1 MTKKIKN
8 NKYIVK
14 RNIKSSVFTHLF
26 SISKY
31 KKELYISLHPK
42 DKNIDEKDIKTWT
55 LSSIFTNIQINDL
68 SLLVKNKLLILVE
81 AQSTWTLNILPRMI
95 EYIGESFN
103 RYVLETNQNIYGTKK
118 VELPKPELYVLYT
131 GSKLIK
137 DKFISFKKEFF
148 NNNCPIDIK
157 INIIT
162 INNSNKVIKE
172 YIKFTKIIDT
182 NNKKYGY
189 TKKSINETIDYCI
202 KKNILREYLTEYK
215 KEVYNIMTSV
225 YDQKTATEM
234 YERALR
240 AEGIEQGIE
249 QGIEKGIQQGSISV
263 VLNLFKHKY
272 INLET
277 ALKVLNMSKNEF
289 LKLV

>member
-8 NKYIVK
+8 DKYIVK

-31 KKELYISLHPK
+31 KKELYVSLHPK
-42 DKNIDEKDIKTWT
+42 DKSIDEKDIKTWT

-68 SLLVKNKLLILVE
+68 SLLVKNKLLVLVE

-162 INNSNKVIKE
+162 INNSNKVVKE

-182 NNKKYGY
+182 NTKKYGY

-249 QGIEKGIQQGSISV
+249 QGKIELMISMIKDKIISINDAAKKLGITESEI
-263 VLNLFKHKY
+263 
-272 INLET
+272 
-277 ALKVLNMSKNEF
+277 LKKM
-289 LKLV
+289 

>member
-1 MTKKIKN
+1 MANKSN
-8 NKYIVK
+8 NKRNIVK
-14 RNIKSSVFTHLF
+14 RNVKSSVFTHLF

-31 KKELYISLHPK
+31 KKELYVSLHPK
-42 DKNIDEKDIKTWT
+42 DKDIDVKDIKTYT

-68 SLLVKNKLLILVE
+68 GLLVKDTLLVLVE

-118 VELPKPELYVLYT
+118 VDLPKPELYVLYT
-131 GSKLIK
+131 GIKTIK
-137 DKFISFKKEFF
+137 DKSISFKKEFF
-148 NNNCPIDIK
+148 NSKCPIDVK
-157 INIIT
+157 VNVIT
-162 INNSNKVIKE
+162 LNNSSKVVKE
-172 YIKFTKIIDT
+172 YIRFAKILDT
-182 NNKKYGY
+182 NTKKYGY

-202 KKNILREYLTEYK
+202 EKNILREYLLEYK

-234 YERALR
+234 YERSLR
-240 AEGIEQGIE
+240 AEGIEQGM
-249 QGIEKGIQQGSISV
+249 QQGIQQGSIS
-263 VLNLFKHKY
+263 
-272 INLET
+272 I
-277 ALKVLNMSKNEF
+277 VLNMFKQKLIDIATATKALNMTESEF

>member
-1 MTKKIKN
+1 MLKKAKY
-8 NKYIVK
+8 NKHIVK
-14 RNIKSSVFTHLF
+14 KNIKSSVFTHLF

-31 KKELYISLHPK
+31 KKELYVSLHPK
-42 DKNIDEKDIKTWT
+42 DKSIDEKDIKTWT

-68 SLLVKNKLLILVE
+68 SLLVKNKLLVLVE

-162 INNSNKVIKE
+162 INNSNKVVKE

-182 NNKKYGY
+182 NTKKYGY

-202 KKNILREYLTEYK
+202 KKNILREYLSEYK

-240 AEGIEQGIE
+240 AEGIE

>member
-1 MTKKIKN
+1 MANKSN
-8 NKYIVK
+8 NKRNIVK
-14 RNIKSSVFTHLF
+14 RNVKSSVFTHLF

-31 KKELYISLHPK
+31 KKELYVSLHPK
-42 DKNIDEKDIKTWT
+42 DKDIDVKDIKTYT

-68 SLLVKNKLLILVE
+68 GLLVKDTLLVLVE

-118 VELPKPELYVLYT
+118 VDLPKPELYVLYT
-131 GSKLIK
+131 GSKTIK
-137 DKFISFKKEFF
+137 DKSISFKKEFF
-148 NNNCPIDIK
+148 NSKCPIDVK
-157 INIIT
+157 VNVIT
-162 INNSNKVIKE
+162 LNNSSKVVKE
-172 YIKFTKIIDT
+172 YIRFAKILDT
-182 NNKKYGY
+182 NTKKYGY

-202 KKNILREYLTEYK
+202 EKNILREYLLEYK

-234 YERALR
+234 YERSLR
-240 AEGIEQGIE
+240 AEGIEQGM
-249 QGIEKGIQQGSISV
+249 QQGIQQGSIS
-263 VLNLFKHKY
+263 
-272 INLET
+272 I
-277 ALKVLNMSKNEF
+277 VLNMFKQKLIDIATATKALNMTESEF

>member
-1 MTKKIKN
+1 MLKRNKN
-8 NKYIVK
+8 NKHIVK
-14 RNIKSSVFTHLF
+14 KNIKSSVFTHLF

-31 KKELYISLHPK
+31 KKELYVSLHPK
-42 DKNIDEKDIKTWT
+42 DNDIEEKEIKTWT

-131 GSKLIK
+131 GNKIIK

-148 NNNCPIDIK
+148 DNNCPIDIK

-162 INNSNKVIKE
+162 INNSNKVVKE

-182 NNKKYGY
+182 NTKKYGY

-249 QGIEKGIQQGSISV
+249 QGSISV

>member
-1 MTKKIKN
+1 MSSKSKS
-8 NKYIVK
+8 K
-14 RNIKSSVFTHLF
+14 RNILKRNVKSSVFTHLF

-31 KKELYISLHPK
+31 KKELYVSLHPK
-42 DKNIDEKDIKTWT
+42 DKDIDVKDIKTYT

-68 SLLVKNKLLILVE
+68 GLLVKDTLLVLVE

-118 VELPKPELYVLYT
+118 VDLPKPELYVLYT
-131 GSKLIK
+131 GIKTIK
-137 DKFISFKKEFF
+137 DKSISFKKEFF
-148 NNNCPIDIK
+148 NSKCPIDVK
-157 INIIT
+157 VNVIT
-162 INNSNKVIKE
+162 LNNSSKVVKE
-172 YIKFTKIIDT
+172 YIRFAKILDT
-182 NNKKYGY
+182 NTKKYGY

-202 KKNILREYLTEYK
+202 EKNILREYLLEYK

-234 YERALR
+234 YERSLR
-240 AEGIEQGIE
+240 AEGMQ
-249 QGIEKGIQQGSISV
+249 QGIQQGSIS
-263 VLNLFKHKY
+263 
-272 INLET
+272 I
-277 ALKVLNMSKNEF
+277 VLNMFKQKLIDIATATKALNMTESEF

>member
-1 MTKKIKN
+1 MSSKSKS
-8 NKYIVK
+8 K
-14 RNIKSSVFTHLF
+14 RNILKRNVKSSVFTHLF

-31 KKELYISLHPK
+31 KKELYVSLHPK
-42 DKNIDEKDIKTWT
+42 DKDIDVKDIKTYT

-68 SLLVKNKLLILVE
+68 GLLVKDTLLVLVE

-118 VELPKPELYVLYT
+118 VDLPKPELYVLYT
-131 GSKLIK
+131 GIKTIK
-137 DKFISFKKEFF
+137 DKSISFKKEFF
-148 NNNCPIDIK
+148 NSKCPIDVK
-157 INIIT
+157 VNVIT
-162 INNSNKVIKE
+162 LNNSSKVVKE
-172 YIKFTKIIDT
+172 YIRFAKLLDT
-182 NNKKYGY
+182 NTKKYGY

-202 KKNILREYLTEYK
+202 EKNILREYLLEYK

-234 YERALR
+234 YERSLR
-240 AEGIEQGIE
+240 AEGMQ
-249 QGIEKGIQQGSISV
+249 QGIQQGSIS
-263 VLNLFKHKY
+263 
-272 INLET
+272 I
-277 ALKVLNMSKNEF
+277 VLNMFKQKLIDIATATKALNMTESEF

>member
-1 MTKKIKN
+1 MANKSKSKN
-8 NKYIVK
+8 HIVK

-26 SISKY
+26 SISRY
-31 KKELYISLHPK
+31 KKELYVSLHPK
-42 DKNIDEKDIKTWT
+42 DKDIDVKDIKTYT

-68 SLLVKNKLLILVE
+68 GLLVKDTLLVLVE

-118 VELPKPELYVLYT
+118 VDLPKPELYVLYT
-131 GSKLIK
+131 GIKTIK
-137 DKFISFKKEFF
+137 DKSISFKKEFF
-148 NNNCPIDIK
+148 NSKCPIDVK
-157 INIIT
+157 VNVIT
-162 INNSNKVIKE
+162 LNNSSKVVKE
-172 YIKFTKIIDT
+172 YIRFAKILDT
-182 NNKKYGY
+182 NTKKYGY

-202 KKNILREYLTEYK
+202 EKNILREYLLEYK

-234 YERALR
+234 YERSLR
-240 AEGIEQGIE
+240 AEGMQ
-249 QGIEKGIQQGSISV
+249 QGIQQGSIS
-263 VLNLFKHKY
+263 
-272 INLET
+272 I
-277 ALKVLNMSKNEF
+277 VLNMFKQKLIDIATATKALNMTESEF

>member
-1 MTKKIKN
+1 MSSESKS
-8 NKYIVK
+8 K
-14 RNIKSSVFTHLF
+14 RNILKRNVKSSVFTHLF

-31 KKELYISLHPK
+31 KKELYVSLHPK
-42 DKNIDEKDIKTWT
+42 DKDIDVKDIKTYT

-68 SLLVKNKLLILVE
+68 GLLVKDTLLVLVE

-118 VELPKPELYVLYT
+118 VDLPKPELYVLYT
-131 GSKLIK
+131 GIKTIK
-137 DKFISFKKEFF
+137 DKSISFKKEFF
-148 NNNCPIDIK
+148 NSKCPIDVK
-157 INIIT
+157 VNVIT
-162 INNSNKVIKE
+162 LNNSSKVVKE
-172 YIKFTKIIDT
+172 YIRFAKILDT
-182 NNKKYGY
+182 NTKKYGY

-202 KKNILREYLTEYK
+202 EKNILREYLLEYK

-234 YERALR
+234 YERSLR
-240 AEGIEQGIE
+240 AEGMQ
-249 QGIEKGIQQGSISV
+249 QGIQQGSIS
-263 VLNLFKHKY
+263 
-272 INLET
+272 I
-277 ALKVLNMSKNEF
+277 VLNMFKQKLIDIATATKALNMTESEF

>member
-42 DKNIDEKDIKTWT
+42 DNDIEEKEIKTWT

-131 GSKLIK
+131 GNKIIK

-148 NNNCPIDIK
+148 DNNCPIDIK

-162 INNSNKVIKE
+162 INNSNKVVKE
-172 YIKFTKIIDT
+172 YIKFSKIIDT

-240 AEGIEQGIE
+240 AEGIEQGKIE
-249 QGIEKGIQQGSISV
+249 LMISMIKDKIISINDAAKKLGISESEI
-263 VLNLFKHKY
+263 
-272 INLET
+272 
-277 ALKVLNMSKNEF
+277 LKKM
-289 LKLV
+289 

>member
-1 MTKKIKN
+1 MANKSKSKN
-8 NKYIVK
+8 HIVK

-26 SISKY
+26 SISRY
-31 KKELYISLHPK
+31 KKELYVSLHPK
-42 DKNIDEKDIKTWT
+42 DKDIDVKDIKTYT

-68 SLLVKNKLLILVE
+68 GLLVKDTLLVLVE

-118 VELPKPELYVLYT
+118 VDLPKPELYVLYT
-131 GSKLIK
+131 GIKTIK
-137 DKFISFKKEFF
+137 DKSISFKKEFF
-148 NNNCPIDIK
+148 NSKCPIDVK
-157 INIIT
+157 VNVIT
-162 INNSNKVIKE
+162 LNNSSKVVKE
-172 YIKFTKIIDT
+172 YIRFAKILDT
-182 NNKKYGY
+182 NTKKYGY

-202 KKNILREYLTEYK
+202 EKNILREYLLEYK

-234 YERALR
+234 YERSLR
-240 AEGIEQGIE
+240 AEGMQ
-249 QGIEKGIQQGSISV
+249 QGIQQGSIS
-263 VLNLFKHKY
+263 
-272 INLET
+272 I
-277 ALKVLNMSKNEF
+277 VLNMFKQKLIDIATATKALNMTASEF

>member
-1 MTKKIKN
+1 MSSKSKS
-8 NKYIVK
+8 K
-14 RNIKSSVFTHLF
+14 RNILKRNVKSSVFTHLF

-31 KKELYISLHPK
+31 KKELYVSLHPK
-42 DKNIDEKDIKTWT
+42 DKDIDVKDIKTYT

-68 SLLVKNKLLILVE
+68 GLLVKDTLLVLVE

-118 VELPKPELYVLYT
+118 VDLPKPELYVLYT
-131 GSKLIK
+131 GSKTIK
-137 DKFISFKKEFF
+137 DKSISFKKEFF
-148 NNNCPIDIK
+148 NSKCPIDVK
-157 INIIT
+157 VNVIT
-162 INNSNKVIKE
+162 LNNSSKVVKE
-172 YIKFTKIIDT
+172 YIRFAKLLDT
-182 NNKKYGY
+182 NTKKYGY

-202 KKNILREYLTEYK
+202 EKNILREYLLEYK

-234 YERALR
+234 YERSLR
-240 AEGIEQGIE
+240 AEGMQ
-249 QGIEKGIQQGSISV
+249 QGIQQGSIS
-263 VLNLFKHKY
+263 
-272 INLET
+272 I
-277 ALKVLNMSKNEF
+277 VLNMFKQKLIDIATATKALNMTESEF

>member
-1 MTKKIKN
+1 MVNKIKY
-8 NKYIVK
+8 NKYLVK

-31 KKELYISLHPK
+31 KKELYLSLYPK
-42 DKNIDEKDIKTWT
+42 DENIDEKDIKTWT

-68 SLLVKNKLLILVE
+68 GLLVKNKLLVLVE
-81 AQSTWTLNILPRMI
+81 AQSIWTLNILPRMI

-118 VELPKPELYVLYT
+118 VVLPKPELYVLYT
-131 GSKLIK
+131 GSKIIK
-137 DKFISFKKEFF
+137 EKFISLKKEFF
-148 NNNCPIDIK
+148 NNNCSIDVK
-157 INIIT
+157 VNIIT
-162 INNSNKVIKE
+162 LNNSSRVVKE
-172 YIKFTKIIDT
+172 YIKFAKIIDT
-182 NNKKYGY
+182 NTKKYGY

-234 YERALR
+234 FERALR
-240 AEGIEQGIE
+240 AEGI
-249 QGIEKGIQQGSISV
+249 QQGMQQGKIDLMIGMVKDNIISI
-263 VLNLFKHKY
+263 NDAAKR
-272 INLET
+272 
-277 ALKVLNMSKNEF
+277 LKMTESEF
-289 LKLV
+289 LKLM